1 MIFLAVKSFCF
12 LACRAMRF
20 AQGGSRWEAEEA
32 GGKSVLARGQ
42 QEPGRKEGCVVGREQ
57 ATGHPS
63 PKSKLLVSEGC
74 LLFWCSCA
82 QEFSESIGNEIV
94 CRGLFGTVAMYA

>member
-1 MIFLAVKSFCF
+1 MPCASRKG
-12 LACRAMRF
+12 AA
-20 AQGGSRWEAEEA
+20 GGKGEGV

-42 QEPGRKEGCVVGREQ
+42 QEPGRKEGWGVEREQ

-74 LLFWCSCA
+74 LLFWCTCA